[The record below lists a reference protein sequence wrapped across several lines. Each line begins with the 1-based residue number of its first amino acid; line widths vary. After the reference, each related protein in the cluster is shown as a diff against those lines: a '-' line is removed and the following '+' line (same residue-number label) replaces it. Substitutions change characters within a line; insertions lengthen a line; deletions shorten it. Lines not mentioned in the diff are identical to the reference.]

1 MEQNNIL
8 KFVDGTE
15 IEFAAGS
22 TITDLIGVYDT
33 FSEIDAVWSKMTEE
47 NLRGA
52 TFNGKAYENLAP
64 YMVDIPGVTSGSIEV
79 HFRLTSKG
87 AIEILN
93 EQIAEL
99 QQALA
104 DIAG

>member
-1 MEQNNIL
+1 MEDFVL
-8 KFVDGTE
+8 KFADGTE
-15 IEFAAGS
+15 IEFAVGS
-22 TITDLIGVYDT
+22 KITDLIGIYDT
-33 FSEIDAVWSKMTEE
+33 FAEVDSVWAKMTEE
-47 NLRGA
+47 NLKGA
-52 TFNGKAYENLAP
+52 TFNGVAYENLAP
-64 YMVDIPGVTSGSIEV
+64 AQVDFPSVAPLGKIEA
-79 HFRLTSKG
+79 HFRLSARS